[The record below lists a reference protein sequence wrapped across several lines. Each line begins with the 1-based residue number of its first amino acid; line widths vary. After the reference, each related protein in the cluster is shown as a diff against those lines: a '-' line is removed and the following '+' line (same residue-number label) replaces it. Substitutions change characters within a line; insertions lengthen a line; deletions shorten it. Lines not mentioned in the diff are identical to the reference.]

1 MINDIMRGGE
11 LTVSIVTN
19 DGIEIIGKGVSY
31 SITSNIERID
41 VTEFGDTISTFIEGG
56 PITFDANFKLTELS
70 FKTDKGNIP
79 IKSIEQINTE
89 RMLRRLD
96 NGKLSI

>member
-56 PITFDANFKLTELS
+56 PITFDASFKFTELS
-70 FKTDKGNIP
+70 LKTDKGNIP
-79 IKSIEQINTE
+79 IRSIEQMNRE
-89 RMLRRLD
+89 RLLRRID
-96 NGKLSI
+96 NGR

>member
-1 MINDIMRGGE
+1 MISDIIRGGE
-11 LTVSIVTN
+11 LTVSIVTS

-31 SITSNIERID
+31 SITSKTERIE
-41 VTEFGDTISTFIEGG
+41 VTKFGDPISTFIECG

-70 FKTDKGNIP
+70 FKTDKGNTP

>member
-11 LTVSIVTN
+11 LTVSIVTSN
-19 DGIEIIGKGVSY
+19 GTEIIGKGISC

-56 PITFDANFKLTELS
+56 PITFDANFKFTELS
-70 FKTDKGNIP
+70 LKTDKGNIP
-79 IKSIEQINTE
+79 IRSIEQMNRE
-89 RMLRRLD
+89 RLLRRID
-96 NGKLSI
+96 NGR

>member
-11 LTVSIVTN
+11 LTVSIVTS

-31 SITSNIERID
+31 SITSNIERIE

-56 PITFDANFKLTELS
+56 LVTFDANFKFTELS

-79 IKSIEQINTE
+79 IRSIEQINTE

-96 NGKLSI
+96 NGK

>member
-11 LTVSIVTN
+11 LTVSIVTS

-31 SITSNIERID
+31 SITSNIERIE

-56 PITFDANFKLTELS
+56 PITFDANFKFTELS
-70 FKTDKGNIP
+70 LKTDKGNIP
-79 IKSIEQINTE
+79 IRSIEQINTE

-96 NGKLSI
+96 NGK

>member
-11 LTVSIVTN
+11 LTVSIVTS

-31 SITSNIERID
+31 SITSNIERIE

-56 PITFDANFKLTELS
+56 LVTFDANFKFTEMS

-79 IKSIEQINTE
+79 IRSIEQMNRE
-89 RMLRRLD
+89 RLLRRID
-96 NGKLSI
+96 NGR